1 MSFKKI
7 LASLLL
13 VGLLFGA
20 GFSAEAA
27 VVAKKKPAT
36 PAKKKPAAPAKN
48 KRIQPARNKTS
59 GAGQKSKQ
67 HKKHHRKHH
76 KKNTKNKKGTRTS
89 QGNKSLLGVE
99 QELKKA
105 EQELQALLGK

>member
-20 GFSAEAA
+20 GLSAEAA
-27 VVAKKKPAT
+27 GVAKR
-36 PAKKKPAAPAKN
+36 KPAAPAKKKPTAPAKN
-48 KRIQPARNKTS
+48 KRPQPARNKTS
-59 GAGQKSKQ
+59 GVGQKTKH

-76 KKNTKNKKGTRTS
+76 KKHHRSKKGTRTS
-89 QGNKSLLGVE
+89 QGNKSLVGVE

-105 EQELQALLGK
+105 EQELQALIGK